1 MAKSPKDDDPL
12 DKKKGRSKDPTR
24 RQYNRQVWFKSPSH
38 SSRTVKETGIREVG
52 EEEAEQER
60 EKEEKKDA
68 DDSYKGYSTM
78 GIYLRELSH
87 IPVLSPDDARLLA
100 KKAFEGDTDAQRGM
114 ILANLRLVI
123 NIAKSYLNR
132 GLSFM
137 DLIEEGNL
145 GLMKAVE
152 RFDYRKGFKFSTYAS
167 WWIRQ
172 GISRALA
179 TKARTIRLPVHMVEL
194 INRYFYTMKRL
205 SNIPERNPT
214 LEEIAREMNIS
225 FAKAEQVV
233 TAARQTQSLDSYLD
247 HDNEITLMDVIEDKS
262 AALPSDAVYQMLRQ
276 EYLVELLQS
285 LTPKEKSVIQMRY
298 GLFNGEV
305 LTLKEIGARLGIT
318 RERVRQLEEKA
329 LRKMREFAIEKQRLI
344 DLFEEGDTT

>member
-1 MAKSPKDDDPL
+1 MAKPRTEDESVEKKKSRARKPVQEQPGRKVQFKSRIYATSTAKERVEKEVTEEEPERGA
-12 DKKKGRSKDPTR
+12 DKKER
-24 RQYNRQVWFKSPSH
+24 
-38 SSRTVKETGIREVG
+38 KESG
-52 EEEAEQER
+52 
-60 EKEEKKDA
+60 DY
-68 DDSYKGYSTM
+68 YKGYSTL
-78 GIYLRELSH
+78 GIYLKELSH

-100 KKAFEGDTDAQRGM
+100 KKAFEGDTEAQKGM

-145 GLMKAVE
+145 GLIKGVE
-152 RFDYRKGFKFSTYAS
+152 RFDYRKGFKFSTYGS

-172 GISRALA
+172 AISRALA

-194 INRYFYTMKRL
+194 INRYFYTMKKL
-205 SNIPERNPT
+205 SNIPDRNPT
-214 LEEIAREMNIS
+214 LEEIAREMNIPL
-225 FAKAEQVV
+225 AKAEQVV
-233 TAARQTQSLDSYLD
+233 SAARQTQSLDSYID

-262 AALPSDAVYQMLRQ
+262 VTIPSDAVYQMLRQ
-276 EYLVELLQS
+276 EYLVELLQG
-285 LTPKEKSVIQMRY
+285 LTPKEKKVVELRY
-298 GLFNGEV
+298 GLLDGEM

-329 LRKMREFAIEKQRLI
+329 IRKMREFAIEKQRLI